1 MNFIVKILD
10 KGVFGVLY
18 LHCDLGQT
26 AQNRI
31 EQRLGKL
38 KYLISIK
45 MIKFVVI
52 NYSTKQV
59 VAVINNRQ
67 SGGKIS

>member
-1 MNFIVKILD
+1 MIFIVKILD

-18 LHCDLGQT
+18 LHCDLGRT

-31 EQRLGKL
+31 AQRLGKL

-45 MIKFVVI
+45 MVKFVVI

-59 VAVINNRQ
+59 VAVINSRQ
-67 SGGKIS
+67 SRGKIS

>member
-31 EQRLGKL
+31 
-38 KYLISIK
+38 
-45 MIKFVVI
+45 
-52 NYSTKQV
+52 
-59 VAVINNRQ
+59 A
-67 SGGKIS
+67 